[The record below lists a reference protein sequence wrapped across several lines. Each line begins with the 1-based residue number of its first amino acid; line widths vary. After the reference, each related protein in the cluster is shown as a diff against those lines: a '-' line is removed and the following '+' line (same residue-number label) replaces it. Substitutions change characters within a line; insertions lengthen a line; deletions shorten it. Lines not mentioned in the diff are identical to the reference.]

1 MLDHKKIL
9 FLLPKRT
16 MNEATIY
23 YVDIIKTSFQNSGFD
38 VLESEELKDVKK
50 YKNIFVMSAKWC
62 FLVKLFNFNARVVTW
77 FQGLGGEEAL
87 MRRNSKRDK
96 FLWSCVEG
104 FSIKFSYLNIY
115 VSECMRQYY
124 SDRYKGKG
132 VNENYFIMPCFNKD
146 LNVNAFDLPDKYHN
160 LSFVYAGGLDK
171 WQCIETTLEIYKKI
185 EDKYPKASITLLT
198 KQSEEASKLLEKF
211 SIKNGAIKFVSLDS
225 LDNEL
230 SQYKYGFLIRENHI
244 VNNVSTPTK
253 MNSYLANGIIPIYTD
268 VIADFKSNLK
278 SNLFLRLKHQEQ
290 VDDWVKHFFQFND
303 FIDHNI
309 DLIKSDVLDIFS
321 HYYSREYYVN
331 SLSEKID
338 SLDFRIV

>member
-1 MLDHKKIL
+1 MQKSKQIL
-9 FLLPKRT
+9 FFLPKKT
-16 MNEATIY
+16 LNEATIY
-23 YVDIIKTSFQNSGFD
+23 YVDIIKSAFQDSGFD
-38 VLESEELKDVKK
+38 VLVSDELKDIRK
-50 YKNIFVMSAKWC
+50 YRNIFVMSAKWC
-62 FLVKLFNFNARVVTW
+62 FLVKLLNFNAKVITW

-87 MRRNSKRDK
+87 MTRNSNKDK
-96 FLWSCVEG
+96 FLWGCVER
-104 FSIKFSYLNIY
+104 FALKFSYLNIY
-115 VSECMRQYY
+115 VSERMRKYY
-124 SDRYKGKG
+124 LDRYKIFDKK
-132 VNENYFIMPCFNKD
+132 YFIMPCFNKE
-146 LNVNAFDLPDKYHN
+146 LNLNSFEIPEKYNN

-211 SIKNGAIKFVSLDS
+211 SIKNGTIKFVSLDS